1 MVGLASY
8 SYLPAQFE
16 NEFSL
21 WSPTASAQ
29 IENEKSL
36 WSLDLHKFEMNFPFG
51 VQLKKSVQSS
61 MQLYLHKFKMKKP
74 SLPEI
79 LNSNFGGLVYVYVGD
94 LLVTCFNIVYVFMC
108 DIIFCKLFCSRID
121 IHTCIITKR
130 YRSVVVTL

>member
-1 MVGLASY
+1 MVGLVSY

-29 IENEKSL
+29 IENEKAL
-36 WSLDLHKFEMNFPFG
+36 WSLNLHKFEMNFPFG

-79 LNSNFGGLVYVYVGD
+79 F
-94 LLVTCFNIVYVFMC
+94 
-108 DIIFCKLFCSRID
+108 KLKLWRACLCLAR
-121 IHTCIITKR
+121 
-130 YRSVVVTL
+130 

>member
-8 SYLPAQFE
+8 SYLPAQIE

-29 IENEKSL
+29 IENEKAL
-36 WSLDLHKFEMNFPFG
+36 WSLDLHKLKMNFLFG

-61 MQLYLHKFKMKKP
+61 IKLHLHKFEMKKP
-74 SLPEI
+74 PLPEI
-79 LNSNFGGLVYVYVGD
+79 LNSNFGGLVYVYLGN